1 MCKKTKNA
9 FFARKRTLRT
19 HKQKPPEP
27 RRTPSPPQMKR
38 AHSDTTSDTT
48 SEDKPLKKPPV
59 EENENKAEDGLSE
72 GMVLILDT
80 SQSMYHLYDKFSKAV
95 EILLKTRVKAGS
107 PVTIVWFNG
116 KIKIVDCTD
125 TDTAVEKVQAPK
137 FGCGTALYAAVERG
151 MAHGLKKHK
160 GVNVT
165 AVILTDG
172 ENNCEPES
180 PSGAQ
185 SQVAA
190 AREKGWHVM
199 FLGVTENAFQAGSA
213 LGVGADHSLSVS
225 VSSQATV
232 EAFAAV
238 SSSSRRFA
246 SGDSSGFT
254 RAERVASSLE

>member
-1 MCKKTKNA
+1 M
-9 FFARKRTLRT
+9 
-19 HKQKPPEP
+19 
-27 RRTPSPPQMKR
+27 
-38 AHSDTTSDTT
+38 
-48 SEDKPLKKPPV
+48 
-59 EENENKAEDGLSE
+59 
-72 GMVLILDT
+72 
-80 SQSMYHLYDKFSKAV
+80 
-95 EILLKTRVKAGS
+95 
-107 PVTIVWFNG
+107 
-116 KIKIVDCTD
+116 
-125 TDTAVEKVQAPK
+125 
-137 FGCGTALYAAVERG
+137 
-151 MAHGLKKHK
+151 
-160 GVNVT
+160 NVT

-199 FLGVTENAFQAGSA
+199 FLGITENAFQAGSA